1 MATISRQSPQ
11 KVIMALGTNTGQNAN
26 ISLALN
32 RLGNIITDMKCSR
45 KMWTEP
51 IGMKSGTNSTDEKFL
66 NILVS
71 GHCSATRECL
81 REILKNIEIEC
92 GRTDASKSEGIIPMD
107 IDVLKYGDNTEHV
120 EDWQR
125 DYIQILIKEI

>member
-32 RLGNIITDMKCSR
+32 RLGNIITDMKCS
-45 KMWTEP
+45 
-51 IGMKSGTNSTDEKFL
+51 
-66 NILVS
+66 
-71 GHCSATRECL
+71 ECL

-125 DYIQILIKEI
+125 DYIKILIKEI

>member
-51 IGMKSGTNSTDEKFL
+51 IGMKLS
-66 NILVS
+66 
-71 GHCSATRECL
+71 
-81 REILKNIEIEC
+81 
-92 GRTDASKSEGIIPMD
+92 
-107 IDVLKYGDNTEHV
+107 
-120 EDWQR
+120 
-125 DYIQILIKEI
+125 LIHI